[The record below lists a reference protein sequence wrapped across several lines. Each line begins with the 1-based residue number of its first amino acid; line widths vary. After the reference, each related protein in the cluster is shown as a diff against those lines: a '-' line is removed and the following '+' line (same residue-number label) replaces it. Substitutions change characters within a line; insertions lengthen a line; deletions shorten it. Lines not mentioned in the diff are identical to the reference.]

1 LSKLVLMI
9 YCYKVKFCVN
19 LEYDVLICYLVT
31 SYCILKSTFDDLD
44 WAETHLFI
52 RKNSLS
58 LSDYVDVFKS
68 KSRNVL
74 ASCFAAVAEFKRQIS
89 HFAVL
94 TRLFFISRYLEQVA
108 VWLKV
113 EVIGNVFATP
123 DKRQD

>member
-1 LSKLVLMI
+1 MI

-74 ASCFAAVAEFKRQIS
+74 ASCFAAVAEFKRGK
-89 HFAVL
+89 FL
-94 TRLFFISRYLEQVA
+94 TSQYLHDFSSFHDI
-108 VWLKV
+108 LNK
-113 EVIGNVFATP
+113 
-123 DKRQD
+123 

>member
-1 LSKLVLMI
+1 MI

-113 EVIGNVFATP
+113 EVIGNVFCHT
-123 DKRQD
+123 